1 MSNFEVKYNMRK
13 ILLLCLL
20 LSLTGCKEQ
29 KPRYYLD
36 NPLMKAK
43 AELAEKEKNKY
54 RNEEI
59 LDLTKMSSIMA
70 DSYLTRIIDNY
81 SSNEGKKI
89 KIKGTYFPYTDSKT
103 NITYHSCIFQSSC
116 CPKGLEF
123 ELKEGIKYPEEN
135 QEIYVL
141 GEFSTYQ
148 EGQNT
153 FYILKNADLGLP
165 ISNKG

>member
-43 AELAEKEKNKY
+43 AELAEKEKNKPK
-54 RNEEI
+54 NEDI
-59 LDLTKMSSIMA
+59 LFDLTKMSSIVA
-70 DSYLTRIIDNY
+70 DSYLTKIVNE
-81 SSNEGKKI
+81 SSKYLGSKI
-89 KIKGTYFPYTDSKT
+89 RIKGTYSYYKNLQT
-103 NITYHSCIFQSSC
+103 NSEYHNCIFQSSC

-123 ELKEGIKYPEEN
+123 ILKEGNYPKEGEEIIIEGN
-135 QEIYVL
+135 
-141 GEFSTYQ
+141 FNTYL
-148 EGQNT
+148 EDGTSYYNLLNAK
-153 FYILKNADLGLP
+153 IL
-165 ISNKG
+165 